1 MKTYSAKPA
10 EIEQKWYVVDA
21 TGLVLGRM
29 ASQVAKMVR
38 GKHKPMFTP
47 HMDCG
52 DKIIIINAEKVA
64 VTGNKLQQEKFQWHT
79 GYAGG
84 IKERTWETIIAGK
97 FPQRLVENA
106 IRRMLPKESPLARK
120 QMAHNVYVYAGPN
133 HPHEAQQPEALDL
146 TQFNAKIARNWK

>member
-21 TGLVLGRM
+21 SGLVLGRM
-29 ASQVAKMVR
+29 SSQIAKMVR

-52 DKIIIINAEKVA
+52 DKIIVINAEKVA
-64 VTGNKLQQEKFQWHT
+64 VTGNKLKQQKFHWHT

-84 IKERTWETIIAGK
+84 IKERTWEGLLNGK
-97 FPQRLVENA
+97 FPQRLIENA
-106 IRRMLPKESPLARK
+106 VRRMLPKESPLARK
-120 QMAHNVYVYAGPN
+120 QLSHNLYVYAGPN
-133 HPHEAQQPEALDL
+133 HPHEAQKPEVLDL
-146 TQFNAKIARNWK
+146 TQFSAKIARNWK